1 MLQTTLTLL
10 ILTRFFSDF
19 NSIEE
24 IIQSKQTRNEVPNK
38 VVVTWKK
45 QNKKE
50 ILSDIKMSGC
60 HHWTPVLGLLLFL
73 LLSMVLARPEAGW
86 SSSLPRGQQITS
98 SQQTQ
103 QTGNGGLL
111 PFPEGKKLM
120 SS

>member
-1 MLQTTLTLL
+1 M
-10 ILTRFFSDF
+10 IL
-19 NSIEE
+19 EKE
-24 IIQSKQTRNEVPNK
+24 
-38 VVVTWKK
+38 
-45 QNKKE
+45 NKKE
-50 ILSDIKMSGC
+50 ISSDIKMSGC